1 MEKSNFTPGETVL
14 RDTNIN
20 YKKLFKRERIEH
32 LVAAAT
38 TTTTAAQLI
47 AATAT
52 SLATAAASTATL
64 TSSSN

>member
-38 TTTTAAQLI
+38 TTTAAQLM
-47 AATAT
+47 
-52 SLATAAASTATL
+52 LQQQHL
-64 TSSSN
+64 